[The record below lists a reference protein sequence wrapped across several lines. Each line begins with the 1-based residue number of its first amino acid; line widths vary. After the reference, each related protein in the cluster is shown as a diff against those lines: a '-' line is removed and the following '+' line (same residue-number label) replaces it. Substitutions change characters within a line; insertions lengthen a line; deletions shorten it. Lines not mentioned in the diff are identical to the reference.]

1 MTQLIGDMDLE
12 DAKISIEDLSVYTND
27 DQTYFVVFDLKYEGL
42 DSNQVLVYVASDHVS
57 YSNII
62 DHYELIATNTKLKSG
77 IDDGYFRK
85 SLLLYFYRSSVKYR
99 RSVTNQVKY
108 LERVTSNEFDQ
119 FKNKVAFEKLQREIE
134 QAKMSQESDLFN

>member
-62 DHYELIATNTKLKSG
+62 DHYELIATNTKLKKWNRWWLFSK
-77 IDDGYFRK
+77 K
-85 SLLLYFYRSSVKYR
+85 SLTLFLSIIGKVS
-99 RSVTNQVKY
+99 SVTNQVKH

-134 QAKMSQESDLFN
+134 QAKMSQESGLFN

>member
-62 DHYELIATNTKLKSG
+62 DHYELIATNTKLKKWNRWWLFSK
-77 IDDGYFRK
+77 K
-85 SLLLYFYRSSVKYR
+85 SLTLFLSIIGKVS
-99 RSVTNQVKY
+99 SVTNQVKH

>member
-1 MTQLIGDMDLE
+1 M
-12 DAKISIEDLSVYTND
+12 
-27 DQTYFVVFDLKYEGL
+27 
-42 DSNQVLVYVASDHVS
+42 
-57 YSNII
+57 
-62 DHYELIATNTKLKSG
+62 
-77 IDDGYFRK
+77 DDGYFRK

-99 RSVTNQVKY
+99 RSVTNQVKH